1 MRRPPQACL
10 GHAASNTAVAGQ
22 PDGDLAEQRGD
33 RVLTIILDPAGRAT
47 AAALRT
53 VHGLDPGLRGDN
65 LPLDAGQELL
75 ALGQAQTQ
83 AAQIGK
89 GVGLGDPHDIGAVFF
104 ALSSDADQ
112 PHDPGHVAS
121 TSAGIQARKYLFRS
135 RTPNLAAVPSMAVDI
150 TALYCCL
157 DDFCKV
163 FADWE
168 AHRLLPSE
176 QARQRSGKLSRAEM
190 LFIVVLFHLSPYK
203 NFKVFYLYGIG
214 GQYRACFDELPHY
227 DRFVSLMPRLFVP
240 LMVLLHGLSGEQTGV
255 YFVDLTK
262 LAVCHNRRIHRH
274 KVFDGL
280 AARGKTSMGW
290 FYGLKLHF
298 VINHKGQIMAL
309 KITPGN
315 TADSTVLEE
324 MTRHLAG
331 KLYADKGYIGRE
343 LFHKLWRRGLHLIT
357 SIRRNMRNY
366 LMPLADKVMLRKRFV
381 IETVLDTLKSE
392 MGLEHS
398 RHRSVVNAMVHVLSC
413 LIAYAFRPGKPSISL
428 TK

>member
-1 MRRPPQACL
+1 
-10 GHAASNTAVAGQ
+10 
-22 PDGDLAEQRGD
+22 
-33 RVLTIILDPAGRAT
+33 
-47 AAALRT
+47 
-53 VHGLDPGLRGDN
+53 
-65 LPLDAGQELL
+65 
-75 ALGQAQTQ
+75 
-83 AAQIGK
+83 
-89 GVGLGDPHDIGAVFF
+89 
-104 ALSSDADQ
+104 
-112 PHDPGHVAS
+112 
-121 TSAGIQARKYLFRS
+121 
-135 RTPNLAAVPSMAVDI
+135 MAVDI

-163 FADWE
+163 FAEWE

-176 QARQRSGKLSRAEM
+176 QTRQRSGKLSRAEM

-240 LMVLLHGLSGEQTGV
+240 LTVLLHGLSGEPTGV
-255 YFVDLTK
+255 YFVDSTK

-315 TADSTVLEE
+315 TADSTMLDE

-357 SIRRNMRNY
+357 NIRRNMRNY

-398 RHRSVVNAMVHVLSC
+398 RHRSPVNAMVHVLSC
-413 LIAYAFRPGKPSISL
+413 LVAYAFRPRKPSISL
-428 TK
+428 NSKQLQPYP

>member
-1 MRRPPQACL
+1 
-10 GHAASNTAVAGQ
+10 
-22 PDGDLAEQRGD
+22 
-33 RVLTIILDPAGRAT
+33 
-47 AAALRT
+47 
-53 VHGLDPGLRGDN
+53 
-65 LPLDAGQELL
+65 
-75 ALGQAQTQ
+75 
-83 AAQIGK
+83 
-89 GVGLGDPHDIGAVFF
+89 
-104 ALSSDADQ
+104 
-112 PHDPGHVAS
+112 
-121 TSAGIQARKYLFRS
+121 
-135 RTPNLAAVPSMAVDI
+135 MAVDI

-168 AHRLLPSE
+168 AHRLIPS
-176 QARQRSGKLSRAEM
+176 QTTRQRTGKLSRSEM

-214 GQYRACFDELPHY
+214 AQYRACFDALPHY

-240 LMVLLHGLSGEQTGV
+240 LMVLLHGLSGEPTGV
-255 YFVDLTK
+255 YFVDSTK

-315 TADSTVLEE
+315 TADSTVLDE

-331 KLYADKGYIGRE
+331 KLYADKGYIGQD
-343 LFHKLWRRGLHLIT
+343 LFKTLWQRGLHLIT
-357 SIRRNMRNY
+357 GIRRNMRNY
-366 LMPLADKVMLRKRFV
+366 PMPMLTRSCCASASLSKPSLIPSSLRWALSIHATGRPGTPWSMFSPALSLMPSDPESLPSPLTANIFRLIRSWGSFKVSGSP
-381 IETVLDTLKSE
+381 T
-392 MGLEHS
+392 G
-398 RHRSVVNAMVHVLSC
+398 
-413 LIAYAFRPGKPSISL
+413 
-428 TK
+428 